1 MKIKNILH
9 WIFEVTNK
17 KDQKVITILGVNFHY
32 KRPEKMYI
40 FEHIFCY
47 FIRKFCKIKKNKIV
61 FVTSTSWQYADN
73 PKYIAE
79 ELLKR
84 EEANNLELVW
94 IYVNQTEKELIPN
107 SFKLVKYTSIK
118 GLFELLTSKVWI
130 TNSHLMFPLKNG
142 VVKNKETLYFQTW
155 HGSMGI
161 KKMDAD
167 AKNEYENLGWYKWQK
182 MSAESFNYIFVDSDF
197 EKNVYTSGFEG
208 NGEILKLGKARD
220 SIFYK
225 DPTPYIEKVKEFYN
239 IPKEN
244 KILLYAP
251 TWRSDKR
258 CNCYNIDIKALK
270 KALNKRFG
278 GDWSILIRA
287 HYLMPK
293 AIFNALYDEKE
304 VINASAYIDMQELLV
319 AADVLISDY
328 SSCVPEYTILKKPSF
343 LYATDIEKYENGF
356 YYPLTDLPSPLA
368 TDNYELINNVLNFDE
383 NLFKQ
388 KAEQFLID
396 KGHQD
401 DENSC
406 VRIVDFILE
415 KMNEKSK

>member
-17 KDQKVITILGVNFHY
+17 KDQKVITILGVKFHY

-40 FEHIFCY
+40 FEHIYCY
-47 FIRKFCKIKKNKIV
+47 LVRKFCKVKNNKIII
-61 FVTSTSWQYADN
+61 FNALSWNYSCN
-73 PKYIAE
+73 PKYIA
-79 ELLKR
+79 
-84 EEANNLELVW
+84 LELAKRNFIDYDIVW
-94 IYVNQTEKELIPN
+94 VHNDITKTIDVPK
-107 SFKLVKYTSIK
+107 SFRLVKYTS
-118 GLFELLTSKVWI
+118 LQFLYELLTAKVWI
-130 TNSHLMFPLKNG
+130 INSHMFLPYKKGLQKASS
-142 VVKNKETLYFQTW
+142 TIYCQTF

-161 KKMDAD
+161 KKTDGD
-167 AKNEYENLGWYKWQK
+167 TKNCYENLGWYKWQHR
-182 MSAESFNYIFVDSDF
+182 SASDFDYIFVDSEF
-197 EKNVYTSGFEG
+197 EKQAYVTGFWG
-208 NGEILKLGKARD
+208 YGQILKLGKARD

-270 KALNKRFG
+270 KALKKRFG
-278 GDWSILIRA
+278 GEWSVLIRA
-287 HYLMPK
+287 HIHMK
-293 AIFNALYDEKE
+293 KNIFNALYDENE
-304 VINASAYIDMQELLV
+304 VINASNYIDMQELLV

-328 SSCVPEYTILKKPSF
+328 SSCLPEYTILMKPSF
-343 LYATDIEKYENGF
+343 TYATDIENYEQGL

-383 NLFKQ
+383 KLFKQ

>member
-1 MKIKNILH
+1 
-9 WIFEVTNK
+9 
-17 KDQKVITILGVNFHY
+17 
-32 KRPEKMYI
+32 
-40 FEHIFCY
+40 
-47 FIRKFCKIKKNKIV
+47 
-61 FVTSTSWQYADN
+61 
-73 PKYIAE
+73 
-79 ELLKR
+79 
-84 EEANNLELVW
+84 
-94 IYVNQTEKELIPN
+94 
-107 SFKLVKYTSIK
+107 
-118 GLFELLTSKVWI
+118 
-130 TNSHLMFPLKNG
+130 MFPLKNG

-293 AIFNALYDEKE
+293 AIFKALYDENE

-383 NLFKQ
+383 KLFKQ
-388 KAEQFLID
+388 KAEQFLVD

>member
-1 MKIKNILH
+1 MKLKNLLQN
-9 WIFEVTNK
+9 IFLITNK
-17 KDQKVITILGVNFHY
+17 DNKKILRILGITFTFN
-32 KRPEKMYI
+32 KSEKYQL
-40 FEHIFCY
+40 EHIFCK
-47 FIRKFCKIKKNKIV
+47 FVNKFCKVNPNKIV
-61 FVTSTSWQYADN
+61 FINLNNWQYACN
-73 PKYIAE
+73 PKYILE

-84 EEANNLELVW
+84 KESKKLDIVW
-94 IYVNQTEKELIPN
+94 VTLNTKNKNFPQN
-107 SFKLVKYTSIK
+107 VRLVKYTDMQA
-118 GLFELLTSKVWI
+118 LYEFETAKTWVANAHTILLTKKGI
-130 TNSHLMFPLKNG
+130 IKP
-142 VVKNKETLYFQTW
+142 KETIFYQTF

-161 KKMDAD
+161 KKIDAD
-167 AKNEYENLGWYKWQK
+167 AKNTYSKLGWYKGLNDAARLMDYLFTDSECEKQ
-182 MSAESFNYIFVDSDF
+182 IF
-197 EKNVYTSGFEG
+197 TTAFEG

-270 KALNKRFG
+270 KALKKRFG
-278 GDWSILIRA
+278 GEWSILIRA
-287 HYLMPK
+287 HIHMK
-293 AIFNALYDEKE
+293 KNIFNALYDENE

-319 AADVLISDY
+319 AADILISDY

>member
-1 MKIKNILH
+1 MKLKNLLQN
-9 WIFEVTNK
+9 IFLITNK
-17 KDQKVITILGVNFHY
+17 DNKKILRILGITFTFN
-32 KRPEKMYI
+32 KSEKYQL
-40 FEHIFCY
+40 EHIFCK
-47 FIRKFCKIKKNKIV
+47 FVNKFCKVNPNKIV
-61 FVTSTSWQYADN
+61 IINMMNWQYACN
-73 PKYIAE
+73 PKYILE

-84 EEANNLELVW
+84 DDANKLDIVW
-94 IYVNQTEKELIPN
+94 I
-107 SFKLVKYTSIK
+107 KLGHTDTSKFPK
-118 GLFELLTSKVWI
+118 GIRFVQCNTLKAIYELLTSKVWI
-130 TNSHLMFPLKNG
+130 ANAHMFWHSKRG
-142 VVKNKETLYFQTW
+142 VIKPKETIFIQTY

-161 KKMDAD
+161 KKIDAD
-167 AKNEYENLGWYKWQK
+167 AKTFEDMGWAKWQK
-182 MSAESFNYIFVDSDF
+182 ICAQSVNYIFTDSEC
-197 EKNVYTSGFEG
+197 EKNIFKTAFWG

-220 SIFYK
+220 CIFYK

-270 KALNKRFG
+270 KALKKRFG

-287 HYLMPK
+287 HIHMK
-293 AIFNALYDEKE
+293 KNIFNALYDENE

-383 NLFKQ
+383 KLFKQ

>member
-17 KDQKVITILGVNFHY
+17 KDQKVVTILGMKFHF
-32 KRPEKMYI
+32 KRHEKMYI
-40 FEHIFCY
+40 FEHIYCY
-47 FIRKFCKIKKNKIV
+47 LVRKFCKVKKNKILICNKNNM
-61 FVTSTSWQYADN
+61 QYACN
-73 PKYIAE
+73 PKYITE
-79 ELLKR
+79 ELVKR
-84 EEANNLELVW
+84 NSDLDIVW
-94 IYVNQTEKELIPN
+94 ICSKNTDKTLFPKQVRFVNYFSL
-107 SFKLVKYTSIK
+107 KLLY
-118 GLFELLTSKVWI
+118 ELLTSKVWI
-130 TNSHLMFPLKNG
+130 INNHLFLPYQKGL
-142 VVKNKETLYFQTW
+142 VKQDETIYIQTW

-161 KKMDAD
+161 KKFEAD
-167 AKNEYENLGWYKWQK
+167 APTTFKKLGWYNWQHR
-182 MSAESFNYIFVDSDF
+182 SASDFDYIFVDSDF
-197 EKNVYTSGFEG
+197 EKHAYTTGFWG
-208 NGEILKLGKARD
+208 YGEILKLGKARD

-278 GDWSILIRA
+278 GAWSVLVRA
-287 HYLMPK
+287 HNHLNKKLFK
-293 AIFNALYDEKE
+293 AIFDENE
-304 VINASAYIDMQELLV
+304 VINVSNYIEMQELLV

-383 NLFKQ
+383 KLFKQ

>member
-1 MKIKNILH
+1 M
-9 WIFEVTNK
+9 FEITNK
-17 KDQKVITILGVNFHY
+17 KDQKVITILGVKFHY

-167 AKNEYENLGWYKWQK
+167 AK
-182 MSAESFNYIFVDSDF
+182 MSM
-197 EKNVYTSGFEG
+197 
-208 NGEILKLGKARD
+208 
-220 SIFYK
+220 
-225 DPTPYIEKVKEFYN
+225 
-239 IPKEN
+239 
-244 KILLYAP
+244 KILDG
-251 TWRSDKR
+251 T
-258 CNCYNIDIKALK
+258 NGK
-270 KALNKRFG
+270 KCQQKVLT
-278 GDWSILIRA
+278 
-287 HYLMPK
+287 
-293 AIFNALYDEKE
+293 IFL
-304 VINASAYIDMQELLV
+304 
-319 AADVLISDY
+319 
-328 SSCVPEYTILKKPSF
+328 
-343 LYATDIEKYENGF
+343 
-356 YYPLTDLPSPLA
+356 
-368 TDNYELINNVLNFDE
+368 
-383 NLFKQ
+383 
-388 KAEQFLID
+388 
-396 KGHQD
+396 
-401 DENSC
+401 
-406 VRIVDFILE
+406 
-415 KMNEKSK
+415 